1 MTGQIQP
8 TVRMSAPI
16 APRPPMAAAA
26 PMAMTPKEIVGIF
39 RCHIWLIILLT
50 MAGVIIG
57 GGAWFLMRRYFP
69 KYTANTAINVLMPI
83 DVDPILFSSAQSSKD
98 LYYQFRSTKAA
109 FMRQQYFYQQL
120 IRRDKIRETEWFAQF
135 DNDIADTVED
145 LKKHLGIGAQRE
157 GNWIIVTMTCKG
169 KKESALIV
177 NEAVDLFLDMQRDNA
192 TRDIRAELKKWNEQ
206 KIKLS
211 KDLAVTDGSLDA
223 LRKST
228 GFTNLAGKG
237 GFRDY
242 MDDRLSDLE
251 RKYTDD
257 SSEARQLRALVQT
270 LSRRAS
276 EPFDEVVREQ
286 IERDPIASRMRSDVH
301 SLELSLANLQS
312 KFGEDHKRVRETMD
326 TLKQAKVDLA
336 FRQNEIADINRRAA
350 VRNSEDQLT
359 ILLDDLELT
368 TERLNKAKKESVLL
382 EATRAEYEKSNS
394 IREKQRELIATI
406 TTKIEKLNAK
416 YTSPDISKVS
426 KVGDAQEPLEM
437 SSPKIIVYVPA
448 GFILGMLAGVGL
460 AFAIEM
466 LNDLVRTPSDVMKH
480 LKVPLLGIV
489 FHEQEDDDVE
499 GVDLCHVVRQSP
511 YSITSECYRQLKTN
525 LQLSGAGQLRKSL
538 FITSASAGD
547 GKTSVAVNLAST
559 FVAEDKKVLF
569 IDSNFRRPASANMF
583 PRAED
588 DGSEHPDS
596 GLSNYL
602 VGQCEYQ
609 EIIRSSGIDGFDI
622 IDSGPLPSHP
632 AELLGNSAMRN
643 LLEKVKLEYDY
654 VIIDGPPMFVSDAK
668 TLASEV
674 DGVILVFNA
683 TVTRRGVAQRV
694 LRELRE
700 IKAEIVGTV
709 LLGVKALKGG
719 YYHEAQKSYHDYQ
732 QVPVVQEV

>member
-8 TVRMSAPI
+8 TVRMAAPI
-16 APRPPMAAAA
+16 APRPPMAVAA
-26 PMAMTPKEIVGIF
+26 PMAMTPKEIVGIL
-39 RCHIWLIILLT
+39 RRHIWLIILFT
-50 MAGVIIG
+50 MAGLIIG
-57 GGAWFLMRRYFP
+57 SGAWFFMRRYFP
-69 KYTANTAINVLMPI
+69 KYTANTAINVLPPI
-83 DVDPILFSSAQSSKD
+83 EVDPIEFRSTQSNKD

-109 FMRQQYFYQQL
+109 FMRQQYFYQEL
-120 IRRDKIRETEWFAQF
+120 IRRNKIRETDWFAQF

-145 LKKHLGIGAQRE
+145 LEDHLGVSAQRE
-157 GNWIIVTMTCKG
+157 GNWIVVTMTCKD

-177 NEAVDLFLDMQRDNA
+177 NEAVDLFLNMQRDSA
-192 TRDIRAELKKWNEQ
+192 TREIGVELTKWNKQ
-206 KIKLS
+206 KSGLN
-211 KDLAVTDGSLDA
+211 KDRTVMDRALDT
-223 LRKST
+223 LRTNS
-228 GFTNLAGKG
+228 GFTNLAG

-242 MDDRLSDLE
+242 METRLADLGKKYMDDESNKRRLESLVV
-251 RKYTDD
+251 T
-257 SSEARQLRALVQT
+257 LR
-270 LSRRAS
+270 RRAR
-276 EPFDEVVREQ
+276 EPYDEVLREQ
-286 IERDPIASRMRSDVH
+286 MEQDPIASRMRQSIH

-312 KFGEDHKRVRETMD
+312 KFGEDHKRVRETMN

-336 FRQNEIADINRRAA
+336 SRQSEIADIKRRAA
-350 VRNSEDQLT
+350 VRNAEDQLT
-359 ILLDDLELT
+359 ILTNDLEAT
-368 TERLNKAKKESVLL
+368 TEGLTELKKEARLL
-382 EATRAEYEKSNS
+382 EATRAEYERLTSF
-394 IREKQRELIATI
+394 REKQRELIETI

-416 YTSPDISKVS
+416 YTSPNISKVS
-426 KVGDAQEPLEM
+426 KVGSAQEPLQM
-437 SSPKIIVYVPA
+437 SSPQKIVYIPA
-448 GFILGMLAGVGL
+448 GFMLGMLAGVGL

-466 LNDLVRTPSDVMKH
+466 LNDLVRTPSDVMRY
-480 LKVPLLGIV
+480 LRVPLLGMV
-489 FHEQEDDDVE
+489 FHEQEDEDVE

-525 LQLSGAGQLRKSL
+525 LQLSGAGQSRKSL

-559 FVAEDKKVLF
+559 FIAEDKKVLF
-569 IDSNFRRPASANMF
+569 IDSNFRRPAAVNMF

-588 DGSEHPDS
+588 EGSEHPDS

-668 TLASEV
+668 ILASEV

-700 IKAEIVGTV
+700 IKAEIIGTV
-709 LLGVKALKGG
+709 LLGVKAMKGG
-719 YYHEAQKSYHDYQ
+719 YYQEAQKSYHDYQ
-732 QVPVVQEV
+732 QVPVVQKV

>member
-8 TVRMSAPI
+8 TVRMTAPI
-16 APRPPMAAAA
+16 APRPPMAVAA
-26 PMAMTPKEIVGIF
+26 PMTMTPKEIVGIF
-39 RCHIWLIILLT
+39 RRHIWLIILFT
-50 MAGVIIG
+50 AAGLIIG
-57 GGAWFLMRRYFP
+57 GGAWFLMQKYFP
-69 KYTANTAINVLMPI
+69 RYTANTAINVLPPI
-83 DVDPILFSSAQSSKD
+83 EVDPVQFSSAQSNKD

-109 FMRQQYFYQQL
+109 FMRQQYFYQEL
-120 IRRDKIRETEWFAQF
+120 IRKDKIRETDWFAQF

-145 LKKHLGIGAQRE
+145 LKDHLGVSAQRE
-157 GNWIIVTMTCKG
+157 GNWIIVSMTCKS

-177 NEAVDLFLDMQRDNA
+177 NEAVDLFLDLQKDNA
-192 TRDIRAELKKWNEQ
+192 TRNIREELVEWRDQ
-206 KIKLS
+206 KVNLT
-211 KDLAVTDGSLDA
+211 KDLTDVNGALDA
-223 LRKST
+223 LRKKT
-228 GFTNLAGKG
+228 GFINLAGSG
-237 GFRDY
+237 TFRDY
-242 MDDRLSDLE
+242 MDTRLADLE
-251 RKYTDD
+251 RKHTYD
-257 SSEARQLRALVQT
+257 SSEASRLTGLVKTLR
-270 LSRRAS
+270 RRAT
-276 EPFDEVVREQ
+276 EPFDEVLREQ
-286 IERDPIASRMRSDVH
+286 MEQDPTASRMRDSIHVI
-301 SLELSLANLQS
+301 ELNLANLQS

-326 TLKQAKVDLA
+326 TLKQAKADLD
-336 FRQNEIADINRRAA
+336 FRRDEIADIRRKAA

-359 ILLDDLELT
+359 ILTDDLKLT
-368 TERLNKAKKESVLL
+368 TERLEEAKRESVLL
-382 EATRAEYEKSNS
+382 EAARADYEKLSSN
-394 IREKQRELIATI
+394 REKQRELIETI
-406 TTKIEKLNAK
+406 TTKMEKLNAK
-416 YTSPDISKVS
+416 YNSPDISKVS

-437 SSPKIIVYVPA
+437 SSPKIIVYIPA
-448 GFILGMLAGVGL
+448 GFVLGMLVGIGL

-466 LNDLVRTPSDVMKH
+466 LNDLVRTPSDVMRH
-480 LKVPLLGIV
+480 LRVPLLGMV

-525 LQLSGAGQLRKSL
+525 LQLSGAGKSRKSL
-538 FITSASAGD
+538 FVTSASAGD

-569 IDSNFRRPASANMF
+569 IDSNFRRPAAANMF

-588 DGSEHPDS
+588 EGSEHPDS

-609 EIIRSSGIDGFDI
+609 EITRSSGIEGFDI

-632 AELLGNSAMRN
+632 AELLGNFAMRN

-683 TVTRRGVAQRV
+683 SFTRRGVAQRV

-709 LLGVKALKGG
+709 LLGVKAIKGG

-732 QVPVVQEV
+732 QVPVIRKV